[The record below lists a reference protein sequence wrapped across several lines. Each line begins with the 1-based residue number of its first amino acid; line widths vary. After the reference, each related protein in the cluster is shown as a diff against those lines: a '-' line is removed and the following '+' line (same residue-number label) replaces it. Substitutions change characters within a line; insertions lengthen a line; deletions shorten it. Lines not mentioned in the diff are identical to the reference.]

1 MIENGFLNFSGS
13 GFHEYIKVLERLTW
27 LDWVGA
33 SLAVNIALYLFSIG
47 VYLSIEKIFPKNKLQ
62 EYSHPVMRSDYY
74 LSFVT
79 ILCNC
84 LVMLCGVFLWKNH
97 WITLGNRFSAVSV
110 FLEVLVLILL
120 MDLCMYFF
128 HFIAHTP
135 YFYKR
140 LHGRHHEHVNTNFL
154 SLFVL
159 HPAETIGFGLMILA
173 VLVCYDFSVLSISL
187 YLLINLIWGTI
198 GHLNKEFFPPQFNK
212 YFVGTTQFHNQHHVD
227 ETKNFGF
234 YTSIWDRI
242 FGTYK

>member
-120 MDLCMYFF
+120 MYG
-128 HFIAHTP
+128 I
-135 YFYKR
+135 
-140 LHGRHHEHVNTNFL
+140 E
-154 SLFVL
+154 
-159 HPAETIGFGLMILA
+159 
-173 VLVCYDFSVLSISL
+173 
-187 YLLINLIWGTI
+187 
-198 GHLNKEFFPPQFNK
+198 
-212 YFVGTTQFHNQHHVD
+212 
-227 ETKNFGF
+227 
-234 YTSIWDRI
+234 
-242 FGTYK
+242 